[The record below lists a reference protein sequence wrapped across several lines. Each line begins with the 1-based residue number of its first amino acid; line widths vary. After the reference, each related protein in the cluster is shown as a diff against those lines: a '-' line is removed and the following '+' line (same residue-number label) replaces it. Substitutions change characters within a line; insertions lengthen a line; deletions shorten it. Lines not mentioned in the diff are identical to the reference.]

1 MANSSEFGGPQ
12 VSTREILTILFRRKV
27 PILLCAVIVTAAA
40 LTAASR
46 TTSVFEATAKVLL
59 RRMGATAL
67 ATTWTP
73 FYGLEEEMNT
83 EVEIVSTRA
92 VLEKA
97 LEILEEREV
106 YILERVGD
114 SIYTREP
121 TVGDVGSGLSAVPV
135 EMSNIILIRQRGG
148 DPQFVEAAA
157 NAVAEAYV
165 EHRLLV
171 RKSGDMQEFFEDQL
185 RAAEARLIDLKE
197 YELTLRREGMIYD
210 LEFQQQ
216 VAIRNKGEFELKL
229 GETRSERIAE
239 ERQLEAIKRRL
250 EEDPDLLLPFSELA
264 TDRLLSEMLTSYWRL
279 KTERDEKASYLTEKN
294 PEVLMLDARIDKMK
308 RRFRDEVQR
317 RIETKEF
324 VIEDLKAQE
333 EGLEKAVEKVTYEL
347 SQTPEIVAQIDHL
360 QKEIFYTYNHYDE
373 LLTKMLE
380 TVVSQ
385 ANDAR
390 MSNAKVISAATVSAT
405 RAGRMKSIYLVFSI
419 LLGATLGV
427 GFGFLLENLDHSLR
441 SADEVE
447 DAVGVPVLGSIPDS
461 SKLSEAT
468 HRVSR
473 LDSARG

>member
-1 MANSSEFGGPQ
+1 MANGNNNEFGRTQ
-12 VSTREILTILFRRKV
+12 ISTREILTVLFRRKV
-27 PILLCAVIVTAAA
+27 PILLCSVIVTAAA

-46 TTSVFEATAKVLL
+46 TTSVYEATAKVLL
-59 RRMGATAL
+59 RRMGPTAL

-73 FYGLEEEMNT
+73 FFGLEEEMNT
-83 EVEIVSTRA
+83 EVQIVSTRA

-97 LEILEEREV
+97 LEILREREV
-106 YILERVGD
+106 YVHEKVGD
-114 SIYTREP
+114 SVYLREP
-121 TVGDVGSGLSAVPV
+121 TVRDVAAGLSAVPV
-135 EMSNIILIRQRGG
+135 EMSNIILIRQRG
-148 DPQFVEAAA
+148 PEARFVEAAA

-185 RAAEARLIDLKE
+185 RAAETRLINLKE
-197 YELTLRREGMIYD
+197 YELRLRKEGMIYD
-210 LEFQQQ
+210 LEYQQQ

-250 EEDPDLLLPFSELA
+250 EQDPDLLLPFSELA
-264 TDRLLSEMLTSYWRL
+264 TDRLISEMLTSYWKLR
-279 KTERDEKASYLTEKN
+279 TDRDEKASYLTEKN
-294 PEVLMLDARIDKMK
+294 PEVQMLDARIDKMK

-317 RIETKEF
+317 RIETKQF

-333 EGLEKAVEKVTYEL
+333 EGLEKAIEEVTYEL
-347 SQTPEIVAQIDHL
+347 KQTPEIVAQIEHL
-360 QKEIFYTYNHYDE
+360 QKEIYYTYTHYDE
-373 LLTKMLE
+373 LLRKMLE

-390 MSNAKVISAATVSAT
+390 LSNAKVISPAAVSAT

-447 DAVGVPVLGSIPDS
+447 DAIGVPVLGSIPDS
-461 SKLSEAT
+461 GKLSEST
-468 HRVSR
+468 HRISR
-473 LDSARG
+473 LDSA